1 MNELGHE
8 LRETREALGFS
19 LAEAEDRTRIRQK
32 FIAAMETEDW
42 DALPGDVP
50 TRGFLRKYATFLGL
64 DPEAIVNQYQGRS
77 NAATPQTDAAQV
89 PADRPI
95 DYRPIELALA
105 EEPPR
110 RIPWRGILLLLA
122 LVGVVA
128 IGWWIYA
135 FRPGWINSLVAL
147 PQNLPQPGDVI
158 ALEPTATATPVE
170 LSNRVTATPTDT
182 VEPDAAATTAPAVD
196 ASATAPPEDVQP
208 GETAAPVEA
217 VAAPTGL
224 MRLKISLLARSWI
237 RLLIDGQVVTES
249 VMEQGQGGDWEA
261 SESIVLRTG
270 NAAGVKVTLN
280 DEDLPF
286 LGGPG
291 EVIERRWDL
300 VDGQIVE
307 TSPTPVPSPLPTDTP
322 AAAATDT
329 PTP

>member
-8 LRETREALGFS
+8 LREAREAQGLS

-32 FIAAMETEDW
+32 FIVAMETEDW

-64 DPEAIVNQYQGRS
+64 NAEEILDKYQRRS
-77 NAATPQTDAAQV
+77 NVSTVQSDAVQV
-89 PADRPI
+89 PVERSL

-110 RIPWRGILLLLA
+110 RIPWRGIVLLLV
-122 LVGVVA
+122 LVAVVA
-128 IGWWIYA
+128 AGWWIYA
-135 FRPGWINSLVAL
+135 FRPNWINNLLAL
-147 PQNLPQPGDVI
+147 PQNLPQAGDII
-158 ALEPTATATPVE
+158 ALEPTATATLVE
-170 LSNRVTATPTDT
+170 QSNRVTATPTDT
-182 VEPDAAATTAPAVD
+182 AEPDAAATSTPAPAVIVEAATPD
-196 ASATAPPEDVQP
+196 GVVATVEPIETAPVVSD
-208 GETAAPVEA
+208 
-217 VAAPTGL
+217 L
-224 MRLKISLLARSWI
+224 MRLKLNLLARSWI
-237 RLLIDGQVVTES
+237 RLVIDGQVASET
-249 VMEQGQGGDWEA
+249 VMEQGEGGDWEA

-300 VDGQIVE
+300 VNGEIIE
-307 TSPTPVPSPLPTDTP
+307 TTPTPVLPTATP
-322 AAAATDT
+322 AGVPTDP

>member
-8 LRETREALGFS
+8 LREAREAQGYG

-42 DALPGDVP
+42 GALPGDVP
-50 TRGFLRKYATFLGL
+50 TRGFLRKYAAFLGL
-64 DPEAIVNQYQGRS
+64 NPEEVVGMYEQRARVTG
-77 NAATPQTDAAQV
+77 AQTDAAQV
-89 PADRPI
+89 PAEREL

-110 RIPWRGILLLLA
+110 RIPWRGIVVLLV

-128 IGWWIYA
+128 AGWWIYA
-135 FRPGWINSLVAL
+135 YRPNWINNFVAL
-147 PQNLPQPGDVI
+147 PQNLPQAGDII
-158 ALEPTATATPVE
+158 ALEPTATATAVE
-170 LSNRVTATPTDT
+170 QQSNRVTATPTNT
-182 VEPDAAATTAPAVD
+182 VEPSAEATPVPVVAAIATPA
-196 ASATAPPEDVQP
+196 ASADSTAEPVGPL
-208 GETAAPVEA
+208 ETVAPSLD
-217 VAAPTGL
+217 T
-224 MRLKISLLARSWI
+224 MRLQLNLLARSWI
-237 RLLIDGQVVTES
+237 RLVIDGQVATET
-249 VMEQGQGGDWEA
+249 VMEQGVEDSFEA
-261 SESIVLRTG
+261 KESIVLRTG

-300 VDGQIVE
+300 VNGEIVE
-307 TSPTPVPSPLPTDTP
+307 TTPTPVLATATPTDEPT
-322 AAAATDT
+322 AT

>member
-8 LRETREALGFS
+8 LREAREAQGFS

-64 DPEAIVNQYQGRS
+64 DPEAVVGMYERRS
-77 NAATPQTDAAQV
+77 NVSTAQSDATQV
-89 PADRPI
+89 PAERAL

-110 RIPWRGILLLLA
+110 RIPWRGIVLLLV

-128 IGWWIYA
+128 AGWWIYA
-135 FRPGWINSLVAL
+135 FRPNWINNLVAL
-147 PQNLPQPGDVI
+147 PQNLPQAADLI
-158 ALEPTATATPVE
+158 ALEPTATATLVE
-170 LSNRVTATPTDT
+170 QSNRVTATPTDT
-182 VEPDAAATTAPAVD
+182 AQPDAASTPAPAVIVESTAPAGVQ
-196 ASATAPPEDVQP
+196 ATAEPI
-208 GETAAPVEA
+208 ETVPAASD
-217 VAAPTGL
+217 L
-224 MRLKISLLARSWI
+224 MRLKLDLLARSWI
-237 RLLIDGQVVTES
+237 RLVIDGQVASEA
-249 VMEQGQGGDWEA
+249 VMEQGDGGDWEA
-261 SESIVLRTG
+261 RELIVLRTG

-300 VDGQIVE
+300 VDGEIVE
-307 TSPTPVPSPLPTDTP
+307 TTPTPVLPTATP
-322 AAAATDT
+322 AGVPTDP